1 MRTPALL
8 LLAGLA
14 GCATIDN
21 AVDTAVDTAAPVAA
35 AGMDMARD
43 GARRAHR
50 AATGPHLTPVTS
62 PATIAGPSPVVM
74 PMPATVQQTSAP
86 NSLWQAGARTFFND
100 QRATRIGDILT
111 VKVLIDDS
119 AELDNSTTRGRTSD
133 TEVGITSLF
142 GKEEALGRILPPGG
156 NFDPGSLIGAQGS
169 SNAAGQGAIS
179 RKEKIELTLAAT
191 ISQLLPNGNL
201 VVVGRQEVRINGEL
215 RELTVAGIV
224 RPEDV
229 GADNS
234 IRHDQMAEA
243 RISYGGRGSITAVQ
257 KPRWGQRVA
266 DAISP
271 W

>member
-14 GCATIDN
+14 GCATVDR
-21 AVDTAVDTAAPVAA
+21 AVDAAAPVAE
-35 AGMDMARD
+35 AGADLARQ
-43 GARRAHR
+43 GYRSAHR
-50 AATGPHLTPVTS
+50 AATGPHLTPVS
-62 PATIAGPSPVVM
+62 NPAPLAGNNVVM
-74 PMPATVQQTSAP
+74 PMPAQVQQTSAP

-100 QRATRIGDILT
+100 QRATRVGDILT
-111 VKVLIDDS
+111 VRVAIDDS
-119 AELDNSTTRGRTSD
+119 AQLDNSTNRTRGGS
-133 TEVGITSLF
+133 TEVGVSSFF
-142 GKEEALGRILPPGG
+142 GQEQVLGNVLGG
-156 NFDPGSLIGAQGS
+156 AFDPSNLIGAEGS
-169 SNAAGQGAIS
+169 SSAANSGAIS

-191 ISQLLPNGNL
+191 ISQVLPNGNL
-201 VVVGRQEVRINGEL
+201 VVVGKQEVRINGEL

-229 GADNS
+229 AANNS

-243 RISYGGRGSITAVQ
+243 RISYGGRGNISAVQ

>member
-14 GCATIDN
+14 GCATVDR
-21 AVDTAVDTAAPVAA
+21 AVDSAAPVAE
-35 AGMDMARD
+35 AGVDLARQ
-43 GARRAHR
+43 GVQQIHR
-50 AATGPHLTPVTS
+50 TATGPHLTPVS
-62 PATIAGPSPVVM
+62 NPAVLAGSNVVM
-74 PMPATVQQTSAP
+74 PMPAQAQAVSAP

-100 QRATRIGDILT
+100 QRATRVGDILT
-111 VKVLIDDS
+111 VKVAIDDS
-119 AELDNSTTRGRTSD
+119 AEMDNSTNRTRGGSTD
-133 TEVGITSLF
+133 VGVSNFF
-142 GKEEALGRILPPGG
+142 GQEQLLGNVLGG
-156 NFDPGSLIGAQGS
+156 AFDPSALIGAQGS
-169 SNAAGQGAIS
+169 SQANNTGAIS
-179 RKEKIELTLAAT
+179 RQEKIELTLAAT
-191 ISQLLPNGNL
+191 ISQVLPNGNL
-201 VVVGRQEVRINGEL
+201 VVVGKQEVRINGEL

-229 GADNS
+229 AANNS

-243 RISYGGRGSITAVQ
+243 RISYGGRGSLSAVQ

>member
-14 GCATIDN
+14 GCATVDH
-21 AVDTAVDTAAPVAA
+21 AVDSAVPVAE
-35 AGMDMARD
+35 AGVDLARQ
-43 GARRAHR
+43 GVRTAHR
-50 AATGPHLTPVTS
+50 AATGPHLTPVTN
-62 PATIAGPSPVVM
+62 PAPLAGPVVVM
-74 PMPATVQQTSAP
+74 PMPAQMQQASAP

-100 QRATRIGDILT
+100 QRATRVGDILT
-111 VKVLIDDS
+111 VRVAIDDS
-119 AELDNSTTRGRTSD
+119 AEMDNSTTRNRNGS

-142 GKEEALGRILPPGG
+142 GKEEALGRLLPPGG
-156 NFDPGSLIGAQGS
+156 NFDPSNLIGAEGS
-169 SNAAGQGAIS
+169 SNANNTGAIS
-179 RKEKIELTLAAT
+179 RQEKIELSLAAT
-191 ISQLLPNGNL
+191 ISQVLPNGNL
-201 VVVGRQEVRINGEL
+201 VVVGKQEVRINGEL

-229 GADNS
+229 SADNA

-243 RISYGGRGSITAVQ
+243 RISYGGRGSLSAVQ
-257 KPRWGQRVA
+257 KPRWGQRIA